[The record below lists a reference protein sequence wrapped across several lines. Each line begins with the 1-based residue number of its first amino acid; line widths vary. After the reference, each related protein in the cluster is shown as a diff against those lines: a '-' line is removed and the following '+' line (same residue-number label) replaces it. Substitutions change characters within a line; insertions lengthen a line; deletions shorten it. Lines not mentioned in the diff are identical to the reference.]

1 MILVEYCRY
10 GSLSNF
16 LSRCKFS
23 VTETFDTKS
32 GFQVSCAD
40 DSGYKWDVLLITKH
54 LSCKIFNYW

>member
-10 GSLSNF
+10 GNLSNF

-23 VTETFDTKS
+23 VTETIDTKS

-40 DSGYKWDVLLITKH
+40 DSGYK
-54 LSCKIFNYW
+54 